1 MARRMAHHQALALV
15 THAGIRYSLGYLPL
29 SHGGSCVVRGY
40 VPFGQQWDTVRGEV
54 LG

>member
-1 MARRMAHHQALALV
+1 MAHHRALALV

-29 SHGGSCVVRGY
+29 SHGGSRIVRGY
-40 VPFGQQWDTVRGEV
+40 VLFGQQWDTVRGEV